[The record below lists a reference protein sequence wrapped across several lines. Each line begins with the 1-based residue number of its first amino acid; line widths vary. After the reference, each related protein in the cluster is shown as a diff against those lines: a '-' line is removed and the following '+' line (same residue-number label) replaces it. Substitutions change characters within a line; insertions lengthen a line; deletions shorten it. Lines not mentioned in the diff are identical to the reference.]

1 LYPSRGYHEEA
12 GLGSIVGMTG
22 VPAYVAAFEGLR
34 PAVLNRLLEVRPSL
48 DHALSRLTVDEARS
62 LFDGVLIGLR
72 TLLLTGD
79 HALHRGFVQTF
90 LALRG
95 ADGLA
100 PDHALRVLV
109 AIGDVAIQV
118 ARRDRPDEPTLVLA
132 ITSAIRV
139 TARIVNEM
147 IADDIARR
155 SAQRRPT
162 EVWR

>member
-1 LYPSRGYHEEA
+1 
-12 GLGSIVGMTG
+12 MTG

-34 PAVLNRLLEVRPSL
+34 QAVLSRLLEVRPSL
-48 DHALSRLTVDEARS
+48 DHAFARLTAEEARS
-62 LFDGVLIGLR
+62 LFDGVLLGLR

-90 LALRG
+90 IALRG

-118 ARRDRPDEPTLVLA
+118 ARRDRPDDPTVVLA

-139 TARIVNEM
+139 TARMVNEM
-147 IADDIARR
+147 IADEVAKR
-155 SAQRRPT
+155 SAQRRAT
-162 EVWR
+162 EAWR